1 RQHLL
6 LVHLARVYRQ
16 YTTGE
21 GYGGELAHFKFSAV
35 WPGQEPGEAPYVSG
49 RGNPRCR
56 YCQRSF
62 YNTSSLRRHMQ
73 RHLDKNRI
81 RYPCPVCAKQFA
93 RKDYVREHCINVH
106 GTDGW
111 GT

>member
-1 RQHLL
+1 MNCQQRAL

-21 GYGGELAHFKFSAV
+21 GYGAAV
-35 WPGQEPGEAPYVSG
+35 RPGQEPGEAPYVSG

-106 GTDGW
+106 GTDG
-111 GT
+111 

>member
-1 RQHLL
+1 KQRLW
-6 LVHLARVYRQ
+6 LVHFARVYRRVS
-16 YTTGE
+16 TLLD
-21 GYGGELAHFKFSAV
+21 LANPFAV
-35 WPGQEPGEAPYVSG
+35 AVRPGQEPVEAPYVSG

-106 GTDGW
+106 GTDG
-111 GT
+111 